1 MLMERVRAYIEQH
14 YAEALSIR
22 DIAREF
28 HASRDYIAHAFKHT
42 TNYAPL
48 QYLRR
53 WRIGKAQTLLIDT
66 DLSLTEVASRVGFD
80 DPNYFSRVFRQVIG
94 MPPGTFRRTWRAAQR
109 KQQRANS

>member
-1 MLMERVRAYIEQH
+1 MLFIKHSDCKKVRSLISLLLKHADKIE
-14 YAEALSIR
+14 L
-22 DIAREF
+22 
-28 HASRDYIAHAFKHT
+28 HT

-109 KQQRANS
+109 KQQRAHS